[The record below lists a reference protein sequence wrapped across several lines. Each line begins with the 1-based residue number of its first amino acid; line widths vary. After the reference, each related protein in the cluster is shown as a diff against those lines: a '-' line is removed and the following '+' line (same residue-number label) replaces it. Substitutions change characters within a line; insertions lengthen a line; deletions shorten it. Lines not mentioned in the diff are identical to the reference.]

1 MQRRRRINPKDDATF
16 YIDTGG
22 DKAGL
27 DVQYINA
34 IKGRGIFTSIPFQ
47 KGDFLI
53 EYRGELISKKECAR
67 RLKLYPVALK
77 VFMFDFHFDGKLWC
91 VDAAKEDESLGR
103 LVNDDHRNPTAKM
116 RQLSV
121 QGKPHLCL
129 FADRDISPGE
139 EITYNYGDSDWPW
152 RCKGLDE
159 VMPLETCGAT
169 QATSP
174 NENIEQMAKNSDCTE
189 SYMKTTGPVLSPL
202 SRAEEGLEEVMPLET
217 CGATSPNENIEEHC
231 LRIATVSS
239 LDRCVS
245 CVGPVS
251 SFKWLGYE
259 CRECSQ
265 VWHKSCFRKIQD
277 DNLHYLPKLPFQ
289 KENSFRDELQ
299 SSQSDSEK
307 DQISDEC
314 MSDEE
319 YIPDSQW
326 DEAVCQ
332 SVCLWLCSC
341 LSVCLSVCELSVNLY
356 VSLSV

>member
-34 IKGRGIFTSIPFQ
+34 IKGHGIFTSIPFQ

-53 EYRGELISKKECAR
+53 EYRGELISKQECER
-67 RLKLYPVALK
+67 RLKLYPVRLK
-77 VFMFDFHFDGKLWC
+77 VFMFDFHFDGKLVVRII

-116 RQLSV
+116 KQLSV

-139 EITYNYGDSDWPW
+139 EITYNYG
-152 RCKGLDE
+152 LDE

-169 QATSP
+169 EATSP
-174 NENIEQMAKNSDCTE
+174 NENIEEMVKNSDCTE
-189 SYMKTTGPVLSPL
+189 SYTKTTGPVLSPL
-202 SRAEEGLEEVMPLET
+202 SRAEK
-217 CGATSPNENIEEHC
+217 HC
-231 LRIATVSS
+231 LRIATISS
-239 LDRCVS
+239 LDRSVS

-259 CRECSQ
+259 CREFSVYNLEEAVKPANFQRVVQAVKKVSGFDDKHHTYSTPSLALKLGHTLLKISDIIHCRALMAEDDELI
-265 VWHKSCFRKIQD
+265 KSTKMFQKLYTSKWSEFVSHSALNTEQCKIQQTI
-277 DNLHYLPKLPFQ
+277 NITLHRRCSDP
-289 KENSFRDELQ
+289 
-299 SSQSDSEK
+299 SSA
-307 DQISDEC
+307 
-314 MSDEE
+314 
-319 YIPDSQW
+319 P
-326 DEAVCQ
+326 
-332 SVCLWLCSC
+332 
-341 LSVCLSVCELSVNLY
+341 
-356 VSLSV
+356 

>member
-1 MQRRRRINPKDDATF
+1 MDKFFPVFSLTKRPSVSDTACLGNHCAPVTSEQTGMNGGSGRGSSMSDSKGGEEGERDAEKDKKMEKRQLEELGGERRRVS
-16 YIDTGG
+16 
-22 DKAGL
+22 GL
-27 DVQYINA
+27 
-34 IKGRGIFTSIPFQ
+34 
-47 KGDFLI
+47 
-53 EYRGELISKKECAR
+53 E
-67 RLKLYPVALK
+67 
-77 VFMFDFHFDGKLWC
+77 
-91 VDAAKEDESLGR
+91 
-103 LVNDDHRNPTAKM
+103 
-116 RQLSV
+116 
-121 QGKPHLCL
+121 
-129 FADRDISPGE
+129 
-139 EITYNYGDSDWPW
+139 
-152 RCKGLDE
+152 E

-174 NENIEQMAKNSDCTE
+174 NENIEEMVKNSDCTE

-202 SRAEEGLEEVMPLET
+202 SRAEK
-217 CGATSPNENIEEHC
+217 HC

-299 SSQSDSEK
+299 SNQSDSEK

-319 YIPDSQW
+319 YIPDSQG
-326 DEAVCQ
+326 DDDDYSDASIPLMPSQ
-332 SVCLWLCSC
+332 SKAGRIQFETLTDVGKNYPSDT
-341 LSVCLSVCELSVNLY
+341 
-356 VSLSV
+356 SLPVLAMH

>member
-1 MQRRRRINPKDDATF
+1 
-16 YIDTGG
+16 
-22 DKAGL
+22 
-27 DVQYINA
+27 
-34 IKGRGIFTSIPFQ
+34 
-47 KGDFLI
+47 
-53 EYRGELISKKECAR
+53 
-67 RLKLYPVALK
+67 
-77 VFMFDFHFDGKLWC
+77 
-91 VDAAKEDESLGR
+91 
-103 LVNDDHRNPTAKM
+103 
-116 RQLSV
+116 
-121 QGKPHLCL
+121 
-129 FADRDISPGE
+129 
-139 EITYNYGDSDWPW
+139 
-152 RCKGLDE
+152 
-159 VMPLETCGAT
+159 MPLETCAAT

-174 NENIEQMAKNSDCTE
+174 NENIEEMVKNSDCTE

-202 SRAEEGLEEVMPLET
+202 SRAEK
-217 CGATSPNENIEEHC
+217 HC

-299 SSQSDSEK
+299 SNQSDSEK

-319 YIPDSQW
+319 YIPDSQG
-326 DEAVCQ
+326 DDDDYSDASIPLMPSQ
-332 SVCLWLCSC
+332 SKAGRIQFETLTDVGKNYPSDTSLPVLASTSKDWPPLDMAIDATTSGPSISTRKSQRLK
-341 LSVCLSVCELSVNLY
+341 LSFPNNF
-356 VSLSV
+356 